1 MRNALIV
8 TVGYIYDPANPPKPT
23 QEQRTRLDG
32 VTEELIEAN
41 APGDPDNPP
50 LTDVELATA
59 FRSGD
64 IRDLRQRLGLSQ
76 STFAQR
82 FGVNLRTLQEW
93 EQGRRAP
100 DQIARSYLRVISL
113 DPDAVAR
120 ALAAA

>member
-1 MRNALIV
+1 MA
-8 TVGYIYDPANPPKPT
+8 TVRYTFDPANPPKLRDS
-23 QEQRTRLDG
+23 QRARLDAL
-32 VTEELIEAN
+32 TDEQIEAN
-41 APGDPDNPP
+41 ALSDADNPP
-50 LTDVELATA
+50 LTEAEQATA
-59 FRSGD
+59 YRPGD
-64 IRDLRQRLGLSQ
+64 IRQLRRRLGLSQ
-76 STFAQR
+76 SAFALK

>member
-1 MRNALIV
+1 MA
-8 TVGYIYDPANPPKPT
+8 TVLYTYDPANPPKLT
-23 QEQRTRLDG
+23 REQRTRLDG
-32 VTEELIEAN
+32 LTEEQIEAN
-41 APGDPDNPP
+41 ALSDPDNPP
-50 LTDVELATA
+50 LTDAELTTA
-59 FRSGD
+59 YRPGD

-76 STFAQR
+76 SAFAQR